1 MPDKSPL
8 TLPTLPNVENIDSSK
23 INLAGY
29 YDKEHPEI
37 ANQIDQFMDERNKYI
52 NSLEERYKN
61 PNWFKIAAGF
71 AKPQLGGFLASL
83 GSASEAAGEQ
93 LELQRAVAP
102 TIAKMRAE
110 NSIFGSNLAQKNVQQ
125 QLFNE
130 WEKGGSKDLKLAGRI
145 YNLDPSSPAAK
156 AVKSVIENASTQA
169 GTQSTTQ
176 QTSSRE
182 QEAMGKNPYYI
193 PTDQNLQQ
201 NFKARAL
208 QQNEIFKKGLL
219 DSGLF
224 SPDQVASM
232 MPNDLKS
239 NYDAITKQQAEK
251 RLTDATT
258 SGQVLANSM
267 TSLSNLREA
276 RDLAKAPEMDKL
288 LGIGSGQNAVSALM
302 GYITHNDE
310 SSYNKLGAAAAK
322 LAQDDPD
329 AYAKFIIL
337 QKALNTNVAQA
348 RELVQNPSNQT
359 TSLLQATYP
368 NTAMP
373 QKAIVNLL
381 DLMAAQN
388 MNDARIAALRQ
399 SNKYRNVN
407 PNVFESSEEFNNV
420 KRQLEQHKSDIVNN
434 KYYEDRLPSEFYN
447 HDSIFKVPE
456 IKGPKSTSS
465 SQPAATSTTGKPLT
479 LAEVQ
484 AELER
489 RKAQKKP

>member
-169 GTQSTTQ
+169 GTQSKPNKQ
-176 QTSSRE
+176 
-182 QEAMGKNPYYI
+182 
-193 PTDQNLQQ
+193 
-201 NFKARAL
+201 AL
-208 QQNEIFKKGLL
+208 ENKKQWVKIRITYLL
-219 DSGLF
+219 I
-224 SPDQVASM
+224 
-232 MPNDLKS
+232 K
-239 NYDAITKQQAEK
+239 T
-251 RLTDATT
+251 
-258 SGQVLANSM
+258 
-267 TSLSNLREA
+267 
-276 RDLAKAPEMDKL
+276 
-288 LGIGSGQNAVSALM
+288 
-302 GYITHNDE
+302 
-310 SSYNKLGAAAAK
+310 YNKTLK
-322 LAQDDPD
+322 PVL
-329 AYAKFIIL
+329 YNKMKFS
-337 QKALNTNVAQA
+337 K
-348 RELVQNPSNQT
+348 
-359 TSLLQATYP
+359 
-368 NTAMP
+368 
-373 QKAIVNLL
+373 K
-381 DLMAAQN
+381 
-388 MNDARIAALRQ
+388 
-399 SNKYRNVN
+399 
-407 PNVFESSEEFNNV
+407 VF
-420 KRQLEQHKSDIVNN
+420 
-434 KYYEDRLPSEFYN
+434 
-447 HDSIFKVPE
+447 
-456 IKGPKSTSS
+456 
-465 SQPAATSTTGKPLT
+465 
-479 LAEVQ
+479 
-484 AELER
+484 
-489 RKAQKKP
+489 